1 MTRARVD
8 YSDGSDFRA
17 AGFDP
22 DQPIE
27 GHYRMRLKMGGAFV
41 GVHIWYGAPLDP
53 ETGEEMDR
61 SWRWQALVNDEHVPL
76 ERAWPKCAADPISAD
91 DYRHYCSVQQ
101 WARQH
106 APDSAFA
113 DPRRPIDF
121 LSTSTPLPF

>member
-1 MTRARVD
+1 MTRARLD
-8 YSDGSDFRA
+8 YSDGSDFRSV
-17 AGFDP
+17 GFDP
-22 DQPIE
+22 DTPIE
-27 GHYRMRLKMGGAFV
+27 GFYRMRLKMGGAFV
-41 GVHIWYGAPLDP
+41 GVRIWYGAPLDP

-76 ERAWPKCAADPISAD
+76 ERAWPKCAADPITAD